1 MALDFQKEVN
11 KLLQEGKDKA
21 MSIGMFKIQ
30 TANGL
35 MSYAEKLP
43 DQEALWRSCIYR
55 GDVCIVFSD
64 TNLGKTVFAVQMGVD
79 IAKRY
84 KVLYFDFEMSDKQFY
99 VRYSD
104 EYGNKYVFPDNFY
117 RVSVDVDKMRSEDVV
132 KEFEQS
138 ALNCIEEVIQCTGA
152 QVCFID
158 NLTWLCA
165 NSEKSDAASRLMMRF
180 MDLKKRYN
188 LTLVV
193 ISHTPKLEYASPITI
208 DSLAGSKK
216 LSIFLDDAIA
226 IGRSFKDENLRYIK
240 QLKVRTGRIEFG
252 GDNVI
257 TCMLQKDGAFLHFV
271 PQGFSTE
278 REHLRELTDKE
289 DAEITAKIKAEISK
303 GTPRREIAKMF
314 GVTYYKVGKLAG
326 D

>member
-1 MALDFQKEVN
+1 MIDFKAEVQKCLD
-11 KLLQEGKDKA
+11 EGKNKP

-55 GDVCIVFSD
+55 GDVAMLFSD
-64 TNLGKTVFAVQMGVD
+64 TNLGKTVLAIQMGVE
-79 IAKRY
+79 ISQKY
-84 KVLYFDFEMSDKQFY
+84 KTLYFDFEMSDKQFY
-99 VRYSD
+99 VRYTD
-104 EYGNKYVFPDNFY
+104 EYGNKFQFPDNFY
-117 RVSVDVDKMRSEDVV
+117 RVSVDIDKMRSEDVV
-132 KEFEQS
+132 KEFEAS

-152 QVCFID
+152 EVCFID

-165 NSEKSDAASRLMMRF
+165 NSEKADAASRLMMRF
-180 MDLKKRYN
+180 VDLKKRYN
-188 LTLVV
+188 LTLIVV
-193 ISHTPKLEYASPITI
+193 SHTPKLEYAAPITI

-216 LSIFLDDAIA
+216 LSIFLDDCIA
-226 IGRSFKDENLRYIK
+226 IGRSCKDDNLRYIK

-252 GDNVI
+252 SDNVI
-257 TCMLQKDGAFLHFV
+257 VCSLQKDSNFLQFV

-278 REHLRELTDKE
+278 KEHLKELSDKE
-289 DAEITAKIKAEISK
+289 ETEITAKIKAEISK
-303 GTPRREIAKMF
+303 GTSRREIARMF
-314 GVTYYKVGKLAG
+314 GITYYKVGKLAG

>member
-1 MALDFQKEVN
+1 MIDLMAEYERGLEKV
-11 KLLQEGKDKA
+11 KDKP

-55 GDVCIVFSD
+55 GDVAMLFSD
-64 TNLGKTVFAVQMGVD
+64 TNLGKTVLAIQMGVE

-132 KEFEQS
+132 KTFEQS
-138 ALNCIEEVIQCTGA
+138 ALNCVEEVIQCTGA

-180 MDLKKRYN
+180 VDLKKRYN

-193 ISHTPKLEYASPITI
+193 ISHTPKLIPNSPITI

-226 IGRSFKDENLRYIK
+226 IGRSCKDDNLRYIK
-240 QLKVRTGRIEFG
+240 QLKVRTGRIVFSS
-252 GDNVI
+252 DNVI
-257 TCMLQKDGAFLHFV
+257 VCSLQKDSNFLKFV

-278 REHLRELTDKE
+278 KEHLKAFTDKE
-289 DAEITAKIKAEISK
+289 ETEITAKIKEEITK

-314 GVTYYKVGKLAG
+314 GITYYKVGKLAG